1 MPDSHFFLLYVVAA
15 ALIIVSPGPD
25 FLYVM
30 TRGMAQGRR
39 AGVLS
44 AAGISLGLLFH
55 TSFAALGLSAILRSS
70 EQAFSVVKYAGA
82 AYLVYIGLQSLLS
95 KRGALA
101 LEVEARRNADGILI
115 LKQGVMTNILNP
127 KAIITF
133 MAIIPQFVR
142 PERGDATLQIILL
155 GCTLSLLAVLWFSLV
170 GYFSGVIGSF
180 VSTRPWFRQTM
191 QRLMGTVLIGLG
203 VRLAFQR
210 RS

>member
-1 MPDSHFFLLYVVAA
+1 MTDSHFFLLYVVAA

-44 AAGISLGLLFH
+44 AAGISMGLLFH

-82 AYLVYIGLQSLLS
+82 AYLVYLGIQSIIS
-95 KRGALA
+95 RRGTLT
-101 LEVEARRNADGILI
+101 VELGERRTADGLLI
-115 LKQGVMTNILNP
+115 FKQGVMTNILNP

-142 PERGDATLQIILL
+142 PERGEATVQIVLL
-155 GCTLSLLAVLWFSLV
+155 GCTLSLLAVVWFSFV
-170 GYFSGVIGSF
+170 GYFSGVVGSF
-180 VSTRPWFRQTM
+180 LSARPWFRQAM

-203 VRLAFQR
+203 VRLALQR

>member
-1 MPDSHFFLLYVVAA
+1 
-15 ALIIVSPGPD
+15 
-25 FLYVM
+25 
-30 TRGMAQGRR
+30 MAQGRR
-39 AGVLS
+39 AGILS
-44 AAGISLGLLFH
+44 AAGISMGLLFH

-82 AYLVYIGLQSLLS
+82 AYLVYIGIQSIVS
-95 KRGALA
+95 KRGTLSV
-101 LEVEARRNADGILI
+101 EVGERRATDGMLVF
-115 LKQGVMTNILNP
+115 KQGVMTNILNP

-142 PERGDATLQIILL
+142 PERGDATFQIVLL

-180 VSTRPWFRQTM
+180 LSTRPWFRQAM

-203 VRLAFQR
+203 VRLALQR
-210 RS
+210 RT